1 MAFDQLDLTD
11 RVAVVIGAT
20 SGIGRALAVG
30 LAEAGAHVA
39 PTGRR
44 EELVETVANEIESR
58 GRKTVRLTADVANRS
73 SMERLLEQ
81 VNTQLGPAEILVN
94 SAGITIRKPTLEVT
108 DDEWDR
114 IMDTNVT
121 GILRACQ
128 IFGRPMIERGY
139 GRIINIASIAS
150 FAGLQETAAYSASKG
165 GVALLTRSLGIE
177 WGALGVNVNA
187 IAPGVFP
194 TDMNRPLIKGTPRGD
209 EFILRT
215 PLRRF
220 GEVEE
225 LVGTAILLASPAAS
239 YITGQ
244 IFVVDGGLLAAA
256 VSQ

>member
-150 FAGLQETAAYSASKG
+150 FAGLQEDSRLQCFQRRCGPAHAQ
-165 GVALLTRSLGIE
+165 
-177 WGALGVNVNA
+177 
-187 IAPGVFP
+187 PG
-194 TDMNRPLIKGTPRGD
+194 N
-209 EFILRT
+209 
-215 PLRRF
+215 
-220 GEVEE
+220 
-225 LVGTAILLASPAAS
+225 
-239 YITGQ
+239 
-244 IFVVDGGLLAAA
+244 
-256 VSQ
+256 